1 MTAGGQAA
9 SFVRDGEGG
18 GSWGNRG
25 SPTFADVVS
34 SAVIRRA
41 AMVKMVVIAALAALV
56 ATLVAVL
63 IRWLPESASEEM
75 DRITFVY
82 WFATIICIGIF
93 ALVAAVIIEAVWA
106 FRVQPDDDTDGP
118 PIHGNTRLEIAWTIV
133 PAILVI
139 AIGVVSAVV
148 LSKNADAGS
157 NPLHV
162 KVFAQQFAWKFEYP
176 GKVMSDELV
185 MPLHRNVKFE
195 MQSADVIHSLW
206 IPQMGQ
212 KQDVVPGITTEIVI
226 TPTRTGS
233 FTLICTELCGL
244 GHSTMRAPVR
254 VLPASAFDEWLRR
267 QRQDSGTTT
276 GSGAAG
282 GGAAGG
288 GAAGGTV
295 ERGSETFAQA
305 GCGGCHA
312 LAKAGTDAQIGPPLD
327 DLAAAA
333 EEAGMPVGEF
343 VRQSIV
349 DPDAVITPD
358 YQPGV
363 MPKDFGESLSPDE
376 LDALVAYV
384 SGEGS

>member
-1 MTAGGQAA
+1 
-9 SFVRDGEGG
+9 
-18 GSWGNRG
+18 
-25 SPTFADVVS
+25 
-34 SAVIRRA
+34 
-41 AMVKMVVIAALAALV
+41 MVKMVVIAALAALV

-93 ALVAAVIIEAVWA
+93 ALVAAVIVEAVWA

-148 LSKNADAGS
+148 LSKNADAG
-157 NPLHV
+157 NDPLEV
-162 KVFAQQFAWKFEYP
+162 KVFAQQFAWRFEYP
-176 GKVMSDELV
+176 GNVMSDELV
-185 MPLHRNVKFE
+185 MPLHRNVHFD

-226 TPTRTGS
+226 TPTRTGN

-244 GHSTMRAPVR
+244 GHATMRAPVR
-254 VLPASAFDEWLRR
+254 VLEQPAFQAWLAKQRSAGGA
-267 QRQDSGTTT
+267 SG
-276 GSGAAG
+276 GAQS

-288 GAAGGTV
+288 AGGQAGGAAGGQAGG
-295 ERGSETFAQA
+295 GSETSALGKETFASA
-305 GCGGCHA
+305 GCGGCHTFA
-312 LAKAGTDAQIGPPLD
+312 PAGTDAQVGPDLD
-327 DLAAAA
+327 NLAADAQAA
-333 EEAGMPVGEF
+333 GEPVADY

-349 DPDAVITPD
+349 DPNAVIAKG

-363 MPKDFGESLSPDE
+363 MPETFGDTLKPDE
-376 LDALVAYV
+376 LDALVAYL
-384 SGEGS
+384 SGEGDS

>member
-1 MTAGGQAA
+1 
-9 SFVRDGEGG
+9 
-18 GSWGNRG
+18 
-25 SPTFADVVS
+25 
-34 SAVIRRA
+34 
-41 AMVKMVVIAALAALV
+41 MVVIAALAALV
-56 ATLVAVL
+56 TSLVAVL
-63 IRWLPESASEEM
+63 IRWLPDSASEEM
-75 DRITFVY
+75 DRIIFTY
-82 WFATIICIGIF
+82 WFATIISIGIF
-93 ALVAAVIIEAVWA
+93 SLVSGVIVYAVWT
-106 FRVQPDDDTDGP
+106 FRAQPDDDTDGP
-118 PIHGNTRLEIAWTIV
+118 PIHGHTGLEVAWTVV
-133 PAILVI
+133 PAVLVI
-139 AIGVVSAVV
+139 AIGIVSAVV

-157 NPLHV
+157 DPLKV
-162 KVFAQQFAWKFEYP
+162 KVFAQQFAWRFVYE
-176 GKVMSDELV
+176 GDIRSNELV
-185 MPLHRNVKFE
+185 MPVDRAVEFE
-195 MQSADVIHSLW
+195 MESADVIHSIW
-206 IPQMGQ
+206 IPEMGQ
-212 KQDVVPGITTEIVI
+212 KQDVVPGVTTEIVI
-226 TPTRTGS
+226 TPTRTGR

-254 VLPASAFDEWLRR
+254 VLPPSAFDEWLRR
-267 QRQDSGTTT
+267 QRQDSGSAT
-276 GSGAAG
+276 GGTETG

-333 EEAGMPVGEF
+333 EAAGMPVAEF

-363 MPKDFGESLSPDE
+363 MPKDFGESLSPGE
-376 LDALVAYV
+376 LDALVAYL